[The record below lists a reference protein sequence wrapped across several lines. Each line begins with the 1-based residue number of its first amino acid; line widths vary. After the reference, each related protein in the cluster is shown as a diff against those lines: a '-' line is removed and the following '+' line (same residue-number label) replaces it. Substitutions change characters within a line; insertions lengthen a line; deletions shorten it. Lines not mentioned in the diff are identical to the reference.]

1 MYPGGWTHRSPRQGI
16 LWRARYWHHRFEVSH
31 PGQRV
36 AQVQPALQPKKSPFA
51 KEVASSFKFGNFSL
65 SLSVDSNPSLISKF
79 TRQKL
84 QWWSMI
90 NNVYYFPNLFHT
102 SLLDPTHGVGT
113 RLRMISA
120 TGIATEWPATAV
132 TSGEAVLRWI
142 LECPILKTMLIET
155 HFSFFQ
161 GFHLHNIILKH
172 PCVNNMQ
179 FVSGNVVAAHK
190 DLTWSFGIAHL
201 NSHIICL
208 GTRSQKTMRTIY
220 WIFEN
225 ARRE

>member
-36 AQVQPALQPKKSPFA
+36 AQVQPALQPKKA
-51 KEVASSFKFGNFSL
+51 LLQKRLLQVSSLETSL